1 MLPDNRAWRGAS
13 EPDADRVVAA
23 FTRASETPDGW
34 RDALALLA
42 AALGARAAWLEGRE
56 DGRRWTIVG
65 GHGQAGVNPRHS
77 HEVLSLACAPGLEVG
92 LRLDR
97 ETPPA
102 RTPRLEAQL
111 NAVAQAVHNH
121 VALESAAVRIATLM
135 VRRTGV
141 QPVVCTPE
149 GLVLEGP
156 EPSALRRSP
165 LQLAGGRLT
174 LAERSDE
181 AALREALHD
190 AATRGMER
198 VLVLG
203 RRTGAPLVV
212 DVLPSLPA
220 RTVCFR
226 RQAVLLLRER
236 LAGGA
241 DRAPVLQE
249 LYGLTSAEAEVAMA
263 MTQGAPVSDIAA
275 SRGVAP
281 STVRAQ
287 VKAILSKVGV
297 GRQVELVQRLA
308 AVC

>member
-1 MLPDNRAWRGAS
+1 MLADNRAWRAAPG
-13 EPDADRVVAA
+13 PDADRVVGGFA
-23 FTRASETPDGW
+23 RASETPDGW
-34 RDALALLA
+34 RDALAALA
-42 AALGARAAWLEGRE
+42 AELGARAAWLEGRE
-56 DGRRWTIVG
+56 DGRRWIVAG
-65 GHGQAGVNPRHS
+65 SHGLIGVHPR
-77 HEVLSLACAPGLEVG
+77 PGLELLSLTCPRG
-92 LRLDR
+92 LEVILWLERNAQ
-97 ETPPA
+97 PP
-102 RTPRLEAQL
+102 RTPSLEAQL
-111 NAVAQAVHNH
+111 SAVAQAVHSH
-121 VALESAAVRIATLM
+121 VALEAAAVRIATLM

-141 QPVVCTPE
+141 QPIVCTPE

-156 EPSALRRSP
+156 EPSALRHSP
-165 LQLAGGRLT
+165 LQLAGGRLS
-174 LAERSDE
+174 LLDRADE
-181 AALREALHD
+181 TALREALHD
-190 AATRGMER
+190 AATRGHER

-203 RRTGAPLVV
+203 RGSGAPLVV

-236 LAGGA
+236 TGGGP
-241 DRAPVLQE
+241 DRAPVLQQ

-263 MTQGAPVSDIAA
+263 MTQGAPVCDIAA

>member
-1 MLPDNRAWRGAS
+1 MLADNRAWPS
-13 EPDADRVVAA
+13 VPEPDSDRLASGFA
-23 FTRASETPDGW
+23 RASETPDGW
-34 RDALALLA
+34 RDALAALA
-42 AALGARAAWLEGRE
+42 AELGARAAWLESRE
-56 DGRRWTIVG
+56 DGRRWIVTG
-65 GHGQAGVNPRHS
+65 SHGLPDVRSRQAL
-77 HEVLSLACAPGLEVG
+77 ELMALSCAGGLEVV

-97 ETPPA
+97 DAQPT
-102 RTPRLEAQL
+102 RTPRLQAL
-111 NAVAQAVHNH
+111 LGAVAQAVHNH
-121 VALESAAVRIATLM
+121 VALEAAAVRIATLM

-141 QPVVCTPE
+141 QPIVCTPE

-165 LQLAGGRLT
+165 VQVAGGRLS
-174 LAERSDE
+174 LADREDE
-181 AALREALHD
+181 ATLREALHD
-190 AATRGMER
+190 AATRAHER

-236 LAGGA
+236 VPGGA
-241 DRAPVLQE
+241 DRTPVLQQ

-263 MTQGAPVSDIAA
+263 MTQGAPVCDIAA

>member
-1 MLPDNRAWRGAS
+1 MLADNRAWRGAA
-13 EPDADRVVAA
+13 EPGDRVVGGFA
-23 FTRASETPDGW
+23 RASETPDGW
-34 RDALALLA
+34 RDALAGLA
-42 AALGARAAWLEGRE
+42 AALGGRAAWLEGRE
-56 DGRRWTIVG
+56 DGRRWIVAG
-65 GHGQAGVNPRHS
+65 SHGLIGVHPRQGL
-77 HEVLSLACAPGLEVG
+77 ELLSLNCARGLEIV

-97 ETPPA
+97 DAPPP
-102 RTPRLEAQL
+102 RTPGLEAQL

-121 VALESAAVRIATLM
+121 VAMEAAAVRIATLM

-141 QPVVCTPE
+141 QPIVCTPE

-165 LQLAGGRLT
+165 VQIAGGRLS
-174 LAERSDE
+174 LADRADDT
-181 AALREALHD
+181 ALREALND
-190 AATRGMER
+190 AATRAHER

-203 RRTGAPLVV
+203 RQTGAPVVV

-236 LAGGA
+236 APGGA
-241 DRAPVLQE
+241 DRGPVLQE

>member
-1 MLPDNRAWRGAS
+1 MLPDNRSWRRAP
-13 EPDADRVVAA
+13 EPDVDRVVATFA
-23 FTRASETPDGW
+23 RAPDTPDGW
-34 RDALALLA
+34 REALAALA
-42 AALGARAAWLEGRE
+42 AELGARAAWLEGRE
-56 DGRRWTIVG
+56 DGRRWIVAG
-65 GHGQAGVNPRHS
+65 SHGLIGVHPRPAL
-77 HEVLSLACAPGLEVG
+77 ELLSLTCPRGLEVI

-97 ETPPA
+97 EAPPP

-111 NAVAQAVHNH
+111 SAVGQAVHNQ
-121 VALESAAVRIATLM
+121 VALEAAAVRIATLM

-141 QPVVCTPE
+141 QPIVCTPE

-165 LQLAGGRLT
+165 LQLAGGRLS
-174 LAERSDE
+174 LADPADE

-190 AATRGMER
+190 AATRAHER
-198 VLVLG
+198 VLVIG
-203 RRTGAPLVV
+203 RGTGAPLVV

-220 RTVCFR
+220 RSVCFR

-236 LAGGA
+236 AAGGA
-241 DRAPVLQE
+241 DRTPVLQQ

-263 MTQGAPVSDIAA
+263 MTHGAPVSDIAA